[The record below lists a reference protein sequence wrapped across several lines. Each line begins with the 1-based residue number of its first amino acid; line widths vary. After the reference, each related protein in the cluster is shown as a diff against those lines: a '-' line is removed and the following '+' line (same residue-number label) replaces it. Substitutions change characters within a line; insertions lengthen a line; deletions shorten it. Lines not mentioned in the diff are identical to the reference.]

1 VTDAGPVVLSIDQGT
16 SSTKAVA
23 VAEDGSFLAK
33 QTIPVAQRHDRPGW
47 VEQDATEIFTSV
59 ATALTRLARD
69 LATPAMSLGLS
80 TQRESAV
87 LWERRTGEPLGP
99 MLGWQDRR
107 TTAAARAH
115 LDAGAADRVR
125 AITGLPI
132 DPMFSA
138 LKFGWLL
145 DTADP
150 DRRRARAGELAVGTV
165 DSYLT
170 SRLTGRHQIEAGNAS
185 RTLLMDLDDATWSAE
200 MLDLFGI
207 PETVLPEIVPSN
219 ARTPVL
225 AEFGLGGIGIDAVLG
240 DSHAALYGHGARAPG
255 DVKVTY
261 GTGSSIMGLLPAG
274 ATVGEELARTVAWK
288 LDDHLELAF
297 EGNILSSGATLVWL
311 SEVLQTAPGQLIE
324 MAAAVHPL
332 HGVNLVPAFA
342 GLAAPWWSETA
353 EASLSGFTLGTPRD
367 VIARAAT
374 DSIALQVE
382 DVLAAAERAGVRV
395 DTVLLDGGPSA
406 NDWLV
411 QLQSD
416 LSQRIVRRSSVPEL
430 SALGAA
436 QLAATTAGR
445 PIRASN
451 LASGSDTFTP
461 RLPAG
466 MAADRRLG
474 WSRAVERVL
483 GGTAHD
489 TSNDHVV
496 STRRR
501 SKE

>member
-1 VTDAGPVVLSIDQGT
+1 MIDGGPVVLSVDQGT

-33 QTIPVAQRHDRPGW
+33 ATVPVGQHHERPGW
-47 VEQDATEIFTSV
+47 VEQDAAEIFVSV
-59 ATALTRLARD
+59 ATALAHLTDD
-69 LATPAMSLGLS
+69 LGSRAVTLGLS

-87 LWERRTGEPLGP
+87 LWDRRSGEPLGP

-138 LKFGWLL
+138 LKFAWLL
-145 DTADP
+145 DSADP
-150 DRRRARAGELAVGTV
+150 DNRRARAGELAVGTV

-170 SRLTGRHQIEAGNAS
+170 FRLTGRHQIEAGNAS
-185 RTLLMDLDDATWSAE
+185 RTLLMNLDDATWSEE
-200 MLDLFGI
+200 MLELFGI

-240 DSHAALYGHGARAPG
+240 DSHAALYGHGARTPG

-274 ATVGEELARTVAWK
+274 VTVGEELARTVAWK

-311 SEVLQTAPGQLIE
+311 SEVLQTTPGQLIE
-324 MAAAVHPL
+324 MAATAHPL

-353 EASLSGFTLGTPRD
+353 EASLSGFTLGTSRD
-367 VIARAAT
+367 VIARAAA

-382 DVLAAAERAGVRV
+382 DVLAAAERAGIRV
-395 DTVLLDGGPSA
+395 ENVLVDGGPSA
-406 NDWLV
+406 SDWLV

-416 LSQRIVRRSSVPEL
+416 LSQRVLRRSSVPEL

-445 PIRASN
+445 PIRASDD
-451 LASGSDTFTP
+451 ASGTRTFAP
-461 RLPAG
+461 QLSPG
-466 MAADRRLG
+466 IAADRRLG

-483 GGTAHD
+483 RPVHTTWSD
-489 TSNDHVV
+489 PVD
-496 STRRR
+496 STQRR